1 MTIYQL
7 TDQLLF
13 PNPEEAE
20 PEGILAVG
28 GDLTAERLLLAY
40 RKGIFPW
47 YSAGQPI
54 LWWSPDPR
62 LLLYL
67 SEIHISKSLRRIINS
82 QRFEIRFD
90 TNFDRV
96 IKNCALVYRK
106 NQDGTWITEQMRQ
119 AYGQLFQDGYAHS
132 VESYFEGELVGGLYG
147 LSIGKAFFGESM
159 FSNKSEASKI
169 ALVALVEKL
178 TLWDFHFIDCQVP
191 TDHLKQMGAVE
202 VERSL
207 FLEQLKQ
214 ASMAESIRGPWTLD
228 E

>member
-1 MTIYQL
+1 MTIYHL
-7 TDQLLF
+7 TDQLIF
-13 PNPEEAE
+13 PDPEEAE

-67 SEIHISKSLRRIINS
+67 NEIHISKSLRRIIKS
-82 QRFEIRFD
+82 KRFEIRFD
-90 TNFDRV
+90 TNFDQV
-96 IKNCALVYRK
+96 IKSCALIDRK
-106 NQDGTWITEQMRQ
+106 TQDGTWITEQMRQ
-119 AYGQLFQDGYAHS
+119 AYGQLFKDGYAHS

-159 FSNKSEASKI
+159 FSNKSEASKV

-178 TLWDFHFIDCQVP
+178 TLWDFQFIDCQVP

-202 VERSL
+202 VERSM
-207 FLEQLKQ
+207 FLDQLKQ
-214 ASMAESIRGPWTLD
+214 ASTAETIKGPWTL